1 MPRGRA
7 VSWHSR
13 GLLLARGL
21 PPAHG
26 LLPVMD
32 DRPGAG
38 ARRGGS
44 LRRQE
49 IFRIAADIFYRK
61 GYAQTSTRDIA
72 EAAGILKGSL
82 YAHISS
88 KEDILHAI
96 VQDVHRLFESNVAA
110 CEALGAPPLD
120 RLRSFLAGHMRVALS
135 ELEYHQVYTRDWRS
149 LSDERCRAVRA
160 QRDEYERYLAALLE
174 EAQKAGQ
181 VRADIDSRLL
191 AMAILSA
198 LNAVHGWYRPG
209 GEFPASTVADAYC
222 SMVLDGVVI

>member
-13 GLLLARGL
+13 GLLPAR
-21 PPAHG
+21 G

-32 DRPGAG
+32 DRSGA
-38 ARRGGS
+38 ASRRGGS

-88 KEDILHAI
+88 KEDILDAI

-110 CEALGAPPLD
+110 CEALDAPPLD

-149 LSDERCRAVRA
+149 LSGAVPSAPSATNTRGTWPPCSK
-160 QRDEYERYLAALLE
+160 RRRKPGRSGRTSTAACW
-174 EAQKAGQ
+174 
-181 VRADIDSRLL
+181 RWPSCPR
-191 AMAILSA
+191 
-198 LNAVHGWYRPG
+198 
-209 GEFPASTVADAYC
+209 
-222 SMVLDGVVI
+222 